1 MLVARRQH
9 RPSRGVKIAG
19 AEQMILQITPDT
31 GQIDTAANADS
42 VQILGR
48 PDTRMHQ
55 QRRRTDGARR
65 EDGGSRGDYFL
76 CFPVLADLD
85 AAAMVAARKE
95 KPSRLAM
102 REDGEIL
109 PCQSRRQIGIGD
121 ALPFALDDGQG
132 VERRSGEPRAVMFI
146 RGLEAAFF
154 ADGDEAQGQRVRLV
168 GNEER

>member
-1 MLVARRQH
+1 M
-9 RPSRGVKIAG
+9 
-19 AEQMILQITPDT
+19 
-31 GQIDTAANADS
+31 
-42 VQILGR
+42 
-48 PDTRMHQ
+48 
-55 QRRRTDGARR
+55 
-65 EDGGSRGDYFL
+65 
-76 CFPVLADLD
+76 LADLD

-154 ADGDEAQGQRVRLV
+154 AGAMKLKVKGFGWSGMRSDKGPVAP
-168 GNEER
+168 